1 MYTDMTN
8 KIHGYYSHSATLNV
22 LTHDRHNSSSAIQ
35 NVFIPEIYPNK
46 KQSEKKLNKIFY
58 DQYVLWGDKHIISNF
73 LKNCF

>member
-8 KIHGYYSHSATLNV
+8 KTHGYYSHSATLNV

-46 KQSEKKLNKIFY
+46 KQSEKKVKQNILRSIRIMGG
-58 DQYVLWGDKHIISNF
+58 QTQICAL
-73 LKNCF
+73 